1 MALLALPSPR
11 LHKQLDFLTRDEIYL
26 VTVSEHPVME
36 FVHREEDGTRWVD
49 LKDIARFE
57 CILGPP
63 MTILGS
69 MIRKAFEVC
78 AGALAQNTIH
88 RPLRCRHGPEGI
100 ALSFTYHSCMV
111 KAPSV
116 GISVRGPERA
126 LSGSLPGLS
135 RRRIPLQGHHGPG
148 KDVP

>member
-63 MTILGS
+63 RTILGS
-69 MIRKAFEVC
+69 MIRKAFEDLHLDPWPRTPISPPPSLPPWP
-78 AGALAQNTIH
+78 G
-88 RPLRCRHGPEGI
+88 RGSPFPLRI
-100 ALSFTYHSCMV
+100 
-111 KAPSV
+111 
-116 GISVRGPERA
+116 
-126 LSGSLPGLS
+126 
-135 RRRIPLQGHHGPG
+135 IP
-148 KDVP
+148 VW